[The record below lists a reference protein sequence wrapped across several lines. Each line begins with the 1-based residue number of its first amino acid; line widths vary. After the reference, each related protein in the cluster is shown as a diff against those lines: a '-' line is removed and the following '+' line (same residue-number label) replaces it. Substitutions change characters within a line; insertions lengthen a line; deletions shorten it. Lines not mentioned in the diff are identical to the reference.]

1 MYLAQTANQGNIC
14 VSNCQSVSL
23 YSDPS
28 SNVCVGCHAACETCF
43 GPQNDECFEC
53 SDGFVQVSDN
63 TCDTQCFPEN
73 SYLVGGEKCM
83 RKSFVT
89 VTGCSVSE
97 AVPQLLRKRREPV
110 HGLLPALLDQ
120 RDFSDVCL

>member
-1 MYLAQTANQGNIC
+1 MYLAQTPNQGNIC

-23 YSDPS
+23 YPDPS

-43 GPQNDECFEC
+43 GPQNDDCFEC

-73 SYLVGGEKCM
+73 SYLVGGERCM
-83 RKSFVT
+83 RKLLRALNI
-89 VTGCSVSE
+89 CSLLE
-97 AVPQLLRKRREPV
+97 AVPKLLWRR
-110 HGLLPALLDQ
+110 
-120 RDFSDVCL
+120 